1 MERKILFE
9 NKFVPT
15 EEDIREYVA
24 QQHLPE
30 RSGFI
35 TIGSLL
41 VVAIII
47 AVWVALSSITTLL
60 QSTVFHLVFGLCL
73 IISVAF
79 VSRVLKLVQLNAL
92 VNKYVKKNKE
102 ATEGFRT
109 MFYEDEFE
117 SGGRVY
123 GYSTITDVK
132 YGQTCLYLITK
143 NEKDVMVKDD
153 VDAFKAGEHE
163 KFWEFLDS
171 KVEIKKEE
179 SAQSP
184 FGLFRK

>member
-9 NKFVPT
+9 NEFVPN

-35 TIGSLL
+35 TLGSLL

-47 AVWVALSSITTLL
+47 AVWVALSSITALL

-92 VNKYVKKNKE
+92 VNRYMKKNKG
-102 ATEGFRT
+102 ATDGFRT
-109 MFYEDEFE
+109 LFYEDYLEAD
-117 SGGRVY
+117 GKVY
-123 GYSTITDVK
+123 QYPDITNVK
-132 YGQTCLYLITK
+132 YGRTCLYLITK
-143 NEKDVMVKDD
+143 GEYGVMIKDD
-153 VDAFKAGEHE
+153 ENAFKTGEHE

-171 KVEIKKEE
+171 KVEIKEE
-179 SAQSP
+179 NKKQNP
-184 FGLFRK
+184 LGLFRN

>member
-9 NKFVPT
+9 NEFIPT

-47 AVWVALSSITTLL
+47 AAWVALSSIATLL
-60 QSTVFHLVFGLCL
+60 QSTAFHLVFGLCMIL
-73 IISVAF
+73 AVAF
-79 VSRVLKLVQLNAL
+79 TSRVLKLVQLNAL
-92 VNKYVKKNKE
+92 VNKFVKRNKG
-102 ATEGFRT
+102 ATEGFKT
-109 MFYEDEFE
+109 VFYEDALE
-117 SGGRVY
+117 SDGKTY
-123 GYSTITDVK
+123 EYSDIIDVK
-132 YGQTCLYLITK
+132 YGQTCLYLIMK
-143 NEKDVMVKDD
+143 NEKDIMIKDD
-153 VDAFKAGEHE
+153 INAFKTGEHE

-171 KVEIKKEE
+171 KVEIQEDIKKQHPL
-179 SAQSP
+179 S
-184 FGLFRK
+184 LFRE